1 LTADDETLVFANF
14 NTVAIPLT
22 LASITPASV
31 LAGSAAFTLTL
42 TGTGFTR
49 KSLVNRVVV
58 ANGPWL
64 SLRPVTFVNSTTL
77 TVRVAAADVATPG
90 AFQVFV
96 ENFPNGQATGCEA
109 LAYQTFL
116 VEGKGPPTA
125 TPVFSPKAGR
135 YSAPQPVTITDL
147 VPGATIYYTTDGTAP
162 TTSSPVFTPGNPIT
176 VSSTE
181 MLKADAVAPGYV
193 RSAVASATYTI
204 EP

>member
-1 LTADDETLVFANF
+1 
-14 NTVAIPLT
+14 
-22 LASITPASV
+22 
-31 LAGSAAFTLTL
+31 
-42 TGTGFTR
+42 
-49 KSLVNRVVV
+49 
-58 ANGPWL
+58 
-64 SLRPVTFVNSTTL
+64 
-77 TVRVAAADVATPG
+77 
-90 AFQVFV
+90 
-96 ENFPNGQATGCEA
+96 
-109 LAYQTFL
+109 
-116 VEGKGPPTA
+116 
-125 TPVFSPKAGR
+125 VFSPKAGR